1 MAETTTT
8 TNMSLVLPT
17 PGERLGPTWASDLNT
32 ALTLIDSHNH
42 TSGKGVTLGVAS
54 FTIDAD
60 VNYNNNYALLNA
72 NYLGLDETATPGTD
86 FPAASKP
93 SILFSGGANG
103 ELYYND
109 GAGNQIPLT
118 SGGTVNVPASAV
130 AAKSFAANQTLV
142 SVNPF
147 NSTSTPALDEGDGYQ
162 VYFTNYSTGAA
173 VITLPD
179 ISGWGTAKK
188 GRVLTFKDINGNAA
202 TNPITI
208 FAYGSTSTVSGTQT
222 IDGIAAG
229 GVTMVSAYESMSLI
243 YIGDGTRW
251 ARI

>member
-8 TNMSLVLPT
+8 TNMGLVLPT
-17 PGERLGPTWASDLNT
+17 PGQRLGPTWASDLNA
-32 ALTLIDSHNH
+32 ALTLVDSHDH

-72 NYLGLDETATPGTD
+72 NYLGFDETATPSTD

-109 GAGNQIPLT
+109 GAGNQIPIT
-118 SGGTVNVPASAV
+118 SGGAVNVPASAV
-130 AAKSFAANQTLV
+130 ASKSFAVNTTLV
-142 SVNPF
+142 SVTPF
-147 NSTSTPALDEGDGYQ
+147 NSTSTPALAEADGYN
-162 VYFTNYSTGAA
+162 VYFLNYSTGAA
-173 VITLPD
+173 TITLPTMA
-179 ISGWGTAKK
+179 GMPA
-188 GRVLTFKDINGNAA
+188 GRMFTFKDINGNAS
-202 TNPITI
+202 TNPINILPT
-208 FAYGSTSTVSGTQT
+208 GTET
-222 IDGIAAG
+222 IDGISAAAG
-229 GVTMVSAYESMSLI
+229 GVTLVSAYESASFVCV
-243 YIGDGTRW
+243 GDGTRW